1 MGNLNRATSRV
12 LSFPA
17 SRWSDK
23 PSRTDL
29 SGDGLGSFRALL
41 WSAIIEAVII
51 LGVVL
56 GLQW

>member
-1 MGNLNRATSRV
+1 VSNLNRATSKV

-17 SRWSDK
+17 SRRSDE
-23 PSRTDL
+23 PSREDL
-29 SGDGLGSFRALL
+29 SRAGLGSFRALL

>member
-1 MGNLNRATSRV
+1 VGNLNRATSRV

-41 WSAIIEAVII
+41 WCAIVEAVII
-51 LGVVL
+51 LGVAL
-56 GLQW
+56 ARHW